1 MFLCCRLSRIK
12 EASGSEVAER
22 LLKDIMGKADF
33 DMEEY
38 DKAMAA
44 AFDDEYYE
52 VLQTLSSLQIHVAGG
67 HASAMK
73 TPLHVN
79 SYMLCTL
86 KFNIR
91 EYDSVMAAS
100 MTMDHRRCV
109 SSC

>member
-1 MFLCCRLSRIK
+1 MGHGDHMLLCCRLSRIK

-52 VLQTLSSLQIHVAGG
+52 VLQTLSSLQIHVA
-67 HASAMK
+67 A
-73 TPLHVN
+73 
-79 SYMLCTL
+79 
-86 KFNIR
+86 
-91 EYDSVMAAS
+91 VMQ
-100 MTMDHRRCV
+100 V
-109 SSC
+109 Q